1 MAASPLLLSSSRK
14 PCLNAARSSPASAH
28 ARPPGVRG
36 AGLRRERFYS
46 CTAILP
52 QSHANATHKNNTSV
66 GAEAATAEAAS
77 FQHFCP
83 WYCNTPEGGCKA
95 DPRRPAAPPCCPAS
109 PQRQPFRENAVTP
122 QEGMGGRDVKQQG
135 DLEGHRECS
144 EQGPDTVLVI
154 PLGRSPRWVDA
165 RALTRS
171 AC

>member
-95 DPRRPAAPPCCPAS
+95 DPRRPAVLPCCRAAPRVLNAS
-109 PQRQPFRENAVTP
+109 LSGKMRLPRRRGWEAATSSSKVILKAIENALSKGQT
-122 QEGMGGRDVKQQG
+122 QSSSSLWGGAHAG
-135 DLEGHRECS
+135 
-144 EQGPDTVLVI
+144 
-154 PLGRSPRWVDA
+154 
-165 RALTRS
+165 
-171 AC
+171 

>member
-95 DPRRPAAPPCCPAS
+95 DPRRPSA
-109 PQRQPFRENAVTP
+109 
-122 QEGMGGRDVKQQG
+122 
-135 DLEGHRECS
+135 
-144 EQGPDTVLVI
+144 
-154 PLGRSPRWVDA
+154 DA
-165 RALTRS
+165 RTLRRGQETTKGEPGSAGSSPWGVCGRRYRAVIRAQKTRPYRFGVCS
-171 AC
+171 TKPLEAPGSSSTGADA